1 MNMTRMARTAFGLL
15 ALTLIASVSC
25 SSDDESTVDTTTTAG
40 ETTTTAEIGTTA
52 APTAEGLVYPV
63 DHTARITVEPTEV
76 TAGDVVAVSV
86 TGFAPGASL
95 SSAFLA
101 KWPPT
106 EIPDADHMVTLKP
119 DAAVVDDSG
128 AATLEVT
135 IDPVC
140 GQGDCYLV
148 VAEGI
153 GADGIYAGVK
163 MNYRG

>member
-1 MNMTRMARTAFGLL
+1 MNMTRNTRTTVGLL
-15 ALTLIASVSC
+15 AVALIASVGC
-25 SSDDESTVDTTTTAG
+25 SSDDESTDDTTTTT
-40 ETTTTAEIGTTA
+40 EVTTTTTDTTTTA

-63 DHTARITVEPTEV
+63 DHTARITVDRTDV
-76 TAGDVVAVSV
+76 TAGDVVTASV

-95 SSAFLA
+95 SSAFIA

-119 DAAVVDDSG
+119 DAAMADDSG

-140 GQGDCYLV
+140 GQGECYLV
-148 VAEGI
+148 VAEGL

-163 MNYRG
+163 MNYEG